1 MIIGDLVPILEP
13 DEGLEAGAI
22 PFRTDV
28 PIPQGLTPYEDWVA
42 SNADGTKTVRELQTS
57 ALLSDEEMR
66 ITMLTLLDRGF
77 LTFHAP
83 PPLLDPS
90 LLTEVP
96 PEPPIPILTP
106 VNTAPATAPQEPKP
120 PPKIVSRPDRAK
132 VLHEAALHDREAGNF
147 VSARMNLKL
156 AIALDPDN
164 QQYAALYIDLLAE
177 RPPPSLIDHVG
188 AEQLFHEATQAE
200 GEGDFERAIAVLE
213 KAIKLSRHPVLLNRA
228 GVLYA
233 TKRRDFAKAKELLE
247 AAVEAAPYNPAYVH
261 NLNKVLTYVTPEQHP
276 GRDNLWQRIV
286 KKKT

>member
-1 MIIGDLVPILEP
+1 MIVGDLVPILEP
-13 DEGLEAGAI
+13 DEGLEAGAV
-22 PFRTDV
+22 PFRTEV
-28 PIPQGLTPYEDWVA
+28 PIPKGLTPYEDWVA
-42 SNADGTKTVRELQTS
+42 SNADGVKTVRELQTS

-90 LLTEVP
+90 LLTEVAEEAP
-96 PEPPIPILTP
+96 VPILPPVLTPEPR
-106 VNTAPATAPQEPKP
+106 P

-164 QQYAALYIDLLAE
+164 QQYAALFIDLLAE

-200 GEGDFERAIAVLE
+200 GEGDFDRAIAVLE

-233 TKRRDFAKAKELLE
+233 TKKRDFVKAKELLE

-261 NLNKVLTYVTPEQHP
+261 NLNKVLTYVTPEHP

-286 KKKT
+286 KKKP